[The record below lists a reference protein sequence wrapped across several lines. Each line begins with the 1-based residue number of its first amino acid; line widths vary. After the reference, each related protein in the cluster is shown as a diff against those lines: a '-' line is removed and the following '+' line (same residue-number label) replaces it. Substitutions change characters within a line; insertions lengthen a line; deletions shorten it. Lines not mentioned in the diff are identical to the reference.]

1 MSLLASPGTRVGE
14 SVRRH
19 RDEQTVPR
27 WWVEIALILGLYVAY
42 EATRGLQSANVPD
55 AERTGWALLRWEER
69 WHLAIEAPL
78 NAGLRHLPVV
88 EVAFGYFYATLHFI
102 VTPAVLI
109 YLYRRRPDTYRSART
124 ALGLATAAA
133 LVGYFLFPT
142 APPRLLSGS
151 QFTDTMAA
159 VSSWGWWGGEGSA
172 PRGLGG
178 LTNQLAAMPS
188 LHVGWALWSGW
199 CLARYA
205 RTRKVRV
212 LGVVYPLLTTLVVM
226 STANHY
232 LVDALAGS
240 LVVITGWMAVVAART
255 LRTQRGE
262 PSTAAARIPQPRD
275 PIPLDDLLPAK
286 GSTSSHNGPTCCT
299 SS

>member
-1 MSLLASPGTRVGE
+1 VVAVAS
-14 SVRRH
+14 
-19 RDEQTVPR
+19 
-27 WWVEIALILGLYVAY
+27 
-42 EATRGLQSANVPD
+42 
-55 AERTGWALLRWEER
+55 
-69 WHLAIEAPL
+69 
-78 NAGLRHLPVV
+78 
-88 EVAFGYFYATLHFI
+88 GYFYATLHFV

-124 ALGLATAAA
+124 ALVLATAAA

-151 QFTDTMAA
+151 GFTDTMAT
-159 VSSWGWWGGEGSA
+159 VSNWGWWGHEGSA

-205 RTRKVRV
+205 RARKVRV
-212 LGVVYPLLTTLVVM
+212 LGAVYPLLTTLVVM

-232 LVDALAGS
+232 LVDAVAGS
-240 LVVITGWMAVVAART
+240 LVVITGWMLVVAARA
-255 LRTQRGE
+255 LRSRQGDE
-262 PSTAAARIPQPRD
+262 AVVEGSGVEGSAAAPRIPEPRD
-275 PIPLDDLLPAK
+275 PIPLDDLLPSKRA
-286 GSTSSHNGPTCCT
+286 TSGGNTSGQRGDPTCCP
-299 SS
+299 SG